1 MEHKFETLT
10 TVLNRCSAKV
20 ADQVIAE
27 IRAAITDAQQG
38 NDHAA
43 TDLAE
48 METALHTTKAEQAA
62 ARRAKAAA
70 RRAAAKEAKEA
81 KEATRNGSCGVASR
95 LAAGSAEA
103 ELPAATPSPS
113 GESRAAAFTAKMV
126 KYLRQCPERYMLSV
140 LNTYFNLIFTG
151 NLVNTDDDHRF
162 IDNFI
167 YLARLE
173 GLIDH
178 AKKPTAAQAAAFLFD
193 NPALP
198 LPRAERRRLQRLARK
213 TNFLKSA

>member
-10 TVLNRCSAKV
+10 TVLNRCSTKV
-20 ADQVIAE
+20 ADLVIAE
-27 IRAAITDAQQG
+27 IRTAITDAQQG
-38 NDHAA
+38 NDQPA

-48 METALHTTKAEQAA
+48 METAVHTTKAEQAA
-62 ARRAKAAA
+62 KRRAKAAA
-70 RRAAAKEAKEA
+70 RRAAKEAA
-81 KEATRNGSCGVASR
+81 KEATHNESCGE
-95 LAAGSAEA
+95 AEA
-103 ELPAATPSPS
+103 ELPAKTSTTS
-113 GESRAAAFTAKMV
+113 EEGRAEAFTAKMV

-140 LNTYFNLIFTG
+140 LNSYFNLIFTG

-178 AKKPTAAQAAAFLFD
+178 AQKPTAAQAAAFLFD

>member
-1 MEHKFETLT
+1 MEHKFETLS

-27 IRAAITDAQQG
+27 IRAAINDAQQG
-38 NDHAA
+38 NDQPAA
-43 TDLAE
+43 DLSNL
-48 METALHTTKAEQAA
+48 ETAVHTAKAEQAA
-62 ARRAKAAA
+62 ARRAKAAE
-70 RRAAAKEAKEA
+70 RRAAKKIAHNE
-81 KEATRNGSCGVASR
+81 SCGE
-95 LAAGSAEA
+95 AEA
-103 ELPAATPSPS
+103 ELPAAAHSPS
-113 GESRAAAFTAKMV
+113 VEDSAEAAGAAEVCAAFTAKMV

-178 AKKPTAAQAAAFLFD
+178 AQQPTAAQAAAFLFD

-213 TNFLKSA
+213 TKLRKSA

>member
-10 TVLNRCSAKV
+10 TVLNRCSTKV
-20 ADQVIAE
+20 ADLVIAE
-27 IRAAITDAQQG
+27 IRTAITDAQQG
-38 NDHAA
+38 NDQPA

-48 METALHTTKAEQAA
+48 METAVHTTKAEQAA
-62 ARRAKAAA
+62 KRRAKAAA
-70 RRAAAKEAKEA
+70 RRAAKEAA
-81 KEATRNGSCGVASR
+81 KEATHNESCGE
-95 LAAGSAEA
+95 AEA
-103 ELPAATPSPS
+103 ELPAQTSTTS
-113 GESRAAAFTAKMV
+113 EEGRAEAFTAKMV

-140 LNTYFNLIFTG
+140 LNSYFNLIFTG
-151 NLVNTDDDHRF
+151 NLVNADDDHRF

-178 AKKPTAAQAAAFLFD
+178 AQKPTATQAAAFLFD